1 MKKNQKKIVGTLL
14 GLMASISG
22 TNAMQNG
29 SAKDNNIKNS
39 AGNTK
44 NQNDESKVLKKRVQA
59 GVNPYLKV
67 AGFVLEAMLLNDLA
81 STIPGAGKYF
91 RPLIRPLVSNYRVV
105 HGFRGYINRHD
116 NPLYKNIFKLAGDDG
131 HDFRV
136 RVDKGDN
143 LFKWQD
149 PDLKDIQD
157 FKSELYTRKIA
168 KIEDNIDA
176 IPARNK
182 NEDKKKMKLSE
193 YLSEPSVN
201 LVAEA
206 KVKGQN
212 VYYRLF
218 DEYAS
223 IWSVDDA
230 AKAVGKANKLL
241 DIINNEKMSKDE
253 KKNAILKKFGEN
265 AVFVPSNLKGESTIF
280 RIFLKKS
287 EMNLNN
293 VDDLAK
299 EIAEKKFL
307 AGKFGDIKLGLENE
321 DNKQVINDEKGKI
334 RNRLSQLEQSNGVVD
349 VNCYVEFKIV
359 M

>member
-22 TNAMQNG
+22 TSAVMKSG
-29 SAKDNNIKNS
+29 SAKDNNIENS

-44 NQNDESKVLKKRVQA
+44 NQNDESKVFKKRGQA
-59 GVNPYLKV
+59 GVNPYLKA

-105 HGFRGYINRHD
+105 HGFRGYVNRHD
-116 NPLYKNIFKLAGDDG
+116 SSSYKNVFKLAGDNG

-143 LFKWQD
+143 WFQWRDAKLNN
-149 PDLKDIQD
+149 IQD

-168 KIEDNIDA
+168 KIEDNINL
-176 IPARNK
+176 IPARNE
-182 NEDKKKMKLSE
+182 NEEKKRMKLSE

-206 KVKGQN
+206 KVKDQG

-223 IWSVDDA
+223 IWSIDDV
-230 AKAVGKANKLL
+230 AKAVGKANELL
-241 DIINNEKMSKDE
+241 DIINNEKMNKDE

-265 AVFVPSNLKGESTIF
+265 AVFVLGDLKVESKFF
-280 RIFLKKS
+280 RICLKKS
-287 EMNLNN
+287 KMN
-293 VDDLAK
+293 VDDLAEKIAK
-299 EIAEKKFL
+299 EKFL
-307 AGKFGDIKLGLENE
+307 AGEFGDIKLGLENE
-321 DNKQVINDEKGKI
+321 DNKQVINEEKEKI
-334 RNRLSQLEQSNGVVD
+334 KNSLSQLDQSNGVIDVD
-349 VNCYVEFKIV
+349 CYVEFKIK
-359 M
+359 